1 MRRAASGVPAYPFC
15 RRAQGKTRNAY
26 HCIIERFL
34 EMQLVSKVLEMHDE
48 CIRNYQIV
56 YQQIEIDTRQTLSDG
71 DTRPRHDSSHSLLLK
86 TNYLLSMAKR

>member
-15 RRAQGKTRNAY
+15 RRAQGKTG
-26 HCIIERFL
+26 ERFSY
-34 EMQLVSKVLEMHDE
+34 MYRPISRMDDE

-71 DTRPRHDSSHSLLLK
+71 DTRPWRDSSHSLLLK

>member
-34 EMQLVSKVLEMHDE
+34 EIQLVSKVLEMHDE

-56 YQQIEIDTRQTLSDG
+56 YQQIEIDTRRRHCLTE
-71 DTRPRHDSSHSLLLK
+71 TRDRP
-86 TNYLLSMAKR
+86 